1 MRPISE
7 PVRPAMRPSQCR
19 RHFLRTAGLA
29 GAVAFLGPWVVPSA
43 VLGRGGVASPND
55 RLGLGFIGLGGWGG
69 TILADFLAQ
78 EEVQMVAICDVQAR
92 RREAGR
98 QLINRSYGHEDCAV
112 YSDLRELLARP
123 EIDAVVIATG
133 DHWHATASILAA
145 RAGKD
150 VYCEP
155 PLSLTLAESRA
166 VADATHRWNRIF
178 QYGTQRRSQSNFQF
192 ALHLARQGY
201 LGDLRSLYAER
212 SPWFEH
218 PHERVLPAQP
228 EPPREALAWDLWLGP
243 AAWRPFNGNYLSRGF
258 WSAHL
263 DFAGGSITEGGSHT
277 VDLCQ
282 AALGTEQTSGILY
295 EPAGENVTVRYANG
309 VPLLL
314 GPPSLGLG
322 ACGVRFEGTEG
333 WVMTGDAGRVQLHPK
348 SLHSLRPLCPL
359 PHASQIRDFID
370 CVKTRRQPVSSAAAA
385 CSSITTCHAANLA
398 RRLGRP
404 LRWDPRTEMFVN
416 DDLANRLRARA
427 PRPPWCV

>member
-1 MRPISE
+1 MHQIQTQDLIPIIT
-7 PVRPAMRPSQCR
+7 Q
-19 RHFLRTAGLA
+19 
-29 GAVAFLGPWVVPSA
+29 
-43 VLGRGGVASPND
+43 
-55 RLGLGFIGLGGWGG
+55 
-69 TILADFLAQ
+69 
-78 EEVQMVAICDVQAR
+78 AI
-92 RREAGR
+92 E
-98 QLINRSYGHEDCAV
+98 NY
-112 YSDLRELLARP
+112 Y
-123 EIDAVVIATG
+123 
-133 DHWHATASILAA
+133 
-145 RAGKD
+145 
-150 VYCEP
+150 EP

-166 VADATHRWNRIF
+166 VADATHRWNRVF

-359 PHASQIRDFID
+359 PHASQIRNFID